1 MNTLTGYLV
10 KFLVILF
17 LPFLHLRIWY
27 MQQTGQITPH
37 DLVHIGKNQDDP
49 EVKKKVLRAIFPMFS
64 WDKFDEMKEDK

>member
-1 MNTLTGYLV
+1 
-10 KFLVILF
+10 
-17 LPFLHLRIWY
+17 